1 MYASAF
7 EVERASL
14 DFKVGLMRVLAID
27 ASLRNT
33 GVAIVDA
40 NNGKPQS
47 VYFGTIHNK
56 SAMRPSSCLVC
67 IRDRL
72 AELIREHAPDCC
84 ALESVI
90 YVQSYKTAIILGA
103 ARGAAIL
110 AAAENG
116 LPVFEY
122 SPRRIKQSDGG
133 SRRRRQRSG
142 RVHGARAA
150 WSNRNAGCRRRRR
163 AGDRAYSFAHAGNS
177 GARSSGRNANM
188 NGEIGR
194 DAALSDR
201 TSKVRWLGRMEF
213 ARALELQEELVAKK
227 REDAS
232 LEDQLLLLE
241 HEPVYTI
248 GRTPDRSS
256 LSATGSRPS
265 RDGELGSAHL
275 PHPLFS
281 INRGGQ
287 ATYHGPGQ
295 LMGYP
300 IIDLRRCGQDL
311 HKYLR
316 WLEQLLID
324 LLARYDIAAQR
335 RESLTGVWVENRKIA
350 SIGVGVRHWITMH
363 GFALNVCGDLSPFDH
378 IVPCGI
384 NNVAIT
390 SMEKETKKSF
400 TVAEVATAFEK
411 IASRRISDLR
421 VAEALS
427 AVGA

>member
-1 MYASAF
+1 
-7 EVERASL
+7 
-14 DFKVGLMRVLAID
+14 
-27 ASLRNT
+27 
-33 GVAIVDA
+33 
-40 NNGKPQS
+40 
-47 VYFGTIHNK
+47 
-56 SAMRPSSCLVC
+56 
-67 IRDRL
+67 
-72 AELIREHAPDCC
+72 
-84 ALESVI
+84 
-90 YVQSYKTAIILGA
+90 
-103 ARGAAIL
+103 
-110 AAAENG
+110 
-116 LPVFEY
+116 
-122 SPRRIKQSDGG
+122 
-133 SRRRRQRSG
+133 
-142 RVHGARAA
+142 
-150 WSNRNAGCRRRRR
+150 
-163 AGDRAYSFAHAGNS
+163 
-177 GARSSGRNANM
+177 M
-188 NGEIGR
+188 NGGANSREPTTQMLPR
-194 DAALSDR
+194 NMKPASQELRPPDLH
-201 TSKVRWLGRMEF
+201 VHWLGRINF
-213 ARALELQEELVAKK
+213 AQALALQEELAAKK

-256 LSATGSRPS
+256 L
-265 RDGELGSAHL
+265 LGSTHL
-275 PHPLFS
+275 PHPVFS

-335 RESLTGVWVENRKIA
+335 RELLTGVWVENRKIA

-384 NNVAIT
+384 SNVAIT

-400 TVAEVATAFEK
+400 TVASVAPTLEK
-411 IASRRISDLR
+411 LALNSIVSLR
-421 VAEALS
+421 VAPETQVMNA
-427 AVGA
+427 